1 MEMLYRHWFS
11 TLLVST
17 KVQIIVEEF
26 KLNGTHHYVFE
37 INLLCEKVNIICRT
51 REYSD
56 TSANE
61 WPC

>member
-1 MEMLYRHWFS
+1 
-11 TLLVST
+11 LLVST